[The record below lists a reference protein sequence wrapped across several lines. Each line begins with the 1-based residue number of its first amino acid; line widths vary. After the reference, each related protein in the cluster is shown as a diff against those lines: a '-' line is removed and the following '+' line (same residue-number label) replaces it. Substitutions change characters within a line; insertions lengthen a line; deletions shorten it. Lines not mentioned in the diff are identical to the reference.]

1 MDTIFLKY
9 QIETMIGTLSLDKS
23 SIIRVVD
30 QEVSVIDQEMSMI
43 DLNMLN
49 NSSFLS
55 SESIPYFSAK
65 SLGSIPLK

>member
-1 MDTIFLKY
+1 
-9 QIETMIGTLSLDKS
+9 MIGTLSLDKS

-49 NSSFLS
+49 NSGTALDESPMYTN
-55 SESIPYFSAK
+55 SEVIV
-65 SLGSIPLK
+65 LL